1 MDHAFE
7 RLTLQ
12 PDLVRALRATTAF
25 TLALLGCLALGE
37 PLAAPFAATAA
48 LAASMPHLR
57 GAYPVRVAV
66 IACIIAI
73 FTGATLL
80 GASLAGKPAAAV
92 AGIGLLA
99 LLGGVWRHLSADYG
113 PPVSVDSGLL
123 YLLALDAPSR
133 GASPAELAL
142 WTALGGG
149 LAALLHLGLWL
160 FRPQHPLRHAVA
172 ECWVA
177 ASDLFLALRCSS
189 ATAAPAQRALREA
202 LDRATAIL
210 KAAEQRQPAA
220 LLTRLDHLRHEA
232 AHLAMRTAA
241 LHTAVDPQRLPAASG
256 ALAAAWDAA
265 FVELANLARSVAI
278 ALITHR
284 ADQGTLTAARLQNC
298 LHRLEALAQQGLAQQ
313 HLLAALQDELGA
325 LQRALDPTLD
335 AATRQTLFPLHLPD
349 LSRRS
354 MRALAGWI
362 NTAPG
367 LDPILVRHALRMALL
382 SMLAVAIYQVWAIP
396 RGYWMAFAILVVLQP
411 DYGSTRLRAGQ
422 RVAGT
427 LAGVVLG
434 SGLLLVS
441 LPLWL
446 LALLSSL
453 TAFGFTYLLR
463 RQYALAVLLVTVQ
476 IVLITELHAPVHFD
490 FTLER
495 LLCNLAGSGLA
506 LFAAKRF
513 WPSWEREQFPALLAR
528 AIERN
533 GEYGRRVAAH
543 LLVGQAFG
551 PDLIHAKQQTE
562 RSGLMLAASLAR
574 MITEP
579 RREQAE
585 PARATLVVSANE
597 RLTRALSA
605 LATHLPVTPSPGAA
619 GLTRTLEAI
628 EQALDFSL
636 QAIRAEP
643 ADGAEPVP
651 LAPAPE
657 PPVGALGDALAQVLI
672 EARGLAMACRSLR
685 VRSTA
690 ALRPPALPLAEPA
703 PPGRDTR
710 PA

>member
-1 MDHAFE
+1 MSHAFE

-25 TLALLGCLALGE
+25 TLALLACLGLGA
-37 PLAAPFAATAA
+37 PQAAPFAATAA

-57 GAYPVRVAV
+57 GAYPVRVIV
-66 IACIIAI
+66 IACILAI
-73 FTGATLL
+73 FTGSTLL
-80 GASLAGKPAAAV
+80 GACLAGKPAAAV

-123 YLLALDAPSR
+123 YLLALDAPSH
-133 GASPAELAL
+133 GATPAELAL

-177 ASDLFLALRCSS
+177 ASDLFLAMRCGG
-189 ATAAPAQRALREA
+189 APAEPAQRALREA

-210 KAAEQRQPAA
+210 KAAEHRQPAA

-241 LHTAVDPQRLPAASG
+241 LHTAVNPQRLPAASG
-256 ALAAAWDAA
+256 AQAAAWDAA

-284 ADQGTLTAARLQNC
+284 ADNGTLTAARQQSC
-298 LHRLEALAQQGLAQQ
+298 LHRLEALAEQGLGQP

-325 LQRALDPTLD
+325 LQRALDPALD
-335 AATRQTLFPLHLPD
+335 AATRQTLFPFHLPD
-349 LSRRS
+349 LSQRS
-354 MRALAGWI
+354 MRDLAGWI
-362 NTAPG
+362 NPAPR

-382 SMLAVAIYQVWAIP
+382 SMLAVAIYQIGAIP

-411 DYGSTRLRAGQ
+411 DYGSTRLRASQ

-441 LPLWL
+441 LPVGL
-446 LALLSSL
+446 LALLTAL
-453 TAFGFTYLLR
+453 TAFGFTYFLR
-463 RQYALAVLLVTVQ
+463 RRYARAVLLVTLQ

-495 LLCNLAGSGLA
+495 LLCNLAGAGLA

-528 AIERN
+528 AIDRN
-533 GEYGRRVAAH
+533 RDYGRCVAGH
-543 LLVGQAFG
+543 LLAGQAFG
-551 PDLIHAKQQTE
+551 PGIIRAKQQAE
-562 RSGLMLAASLAR
+562 RSGHIVAASLAR
-574 MITEP
+574 MVTEP
-579 RREQAE
+579 RRQQVE
-585 PARATLVVSANE
+585 PARAALMVSANE
-597 RLTRALSA
+597 RLTRAVSA
-605 LATHLPVTPSPGAA
+605 LATHLPVTPDTVSAA
-619 GLTRTLEAI
+619 LTGTLAAI
-628 EQALDFSL
+628 EQALDFSR
-636 QAIRAEP
+636 QAVCAEP
-643 ADGAEPVP
+643 AAGAEPAP
-651 LAPAPE
+651 LQPAPE
-657 PPVGALGDALAQVLI
+657 PPAGVLGDALETVLI
-672 EARGLAMACRSLR
+672 EARGLAMACRPLR
-685 VRSTA
+685 
-690 ALRPPALPLAEPA
+690 
-703 PPGRDTR
+703 GR
-710 PA
+710 